1 MKKFIAVTVGLLL
14 PVLLLWAADTGDQGE
29 GPHKAIAVLHGVGNN
44 QVHGHITFTQMDGYV
59 EITGEVL
66 GLAKGDHGFHIHEYG
81 DCSALDA
88 GSAGAHFN
96 PDKKPHGGPEDADRH
111 VGDLGNITADDSGKA
126 TINMKDRLISLHG
139 EHSIIGRAVI
149 VHADKDDYKS
159 QPSGNAG
166 ARVACG
172 VVGHANPKPPQP
184 K

>member
-1 MKKFIAVTVGLLL
+1 MKKFVAVTLVLLL
-14 PVLLLWAADTGDQGE
+14 PVLLLWAADTGDKGE
-29 GPHKAIAVLHGVGNN
+29 GPQKAVAVLHAVGSSH
-44 QVHGHITFTQMDGYV
+44 VHGVVTFTQMDGYV
-59 EITGEVL
+59 EVTGEVM
-66 GLAKGDHGFHIHEYG
+66 GLTPGQHGFHIHEYG

-96 PDKKPHGGPEDADRH
+96 HDKKPHGGPDDADRH
-111 VGDLGNITADDSGKA
+111 VGDLGNITADERGKA
-126 TINMKDRLISLHG
+126 TITLKDRLIALHG

-149 VHADKDDYKS
+149 VHADADDYKS

-172 VVGHANPKPPQP
+172 VVGLANPKPPQP